1 MRLRRAQ
8 TGSALILFP
17 AVVLV
22 MLILGAICVDS
33 ASAYLAK
40 RALLDEA
47 TAIADDAAARGLDRA
62 SFYATP
68 PKLRIDPDRARSIAA
83 DRLVVEAHD
92 GGLEITAAQVD
103 VSSDGQSVT
112 VSAQGRA
119 RRVFAPIFAGGG
131 HVAVR
136 GEATAHVQ
144 EVRVSTRSRP

>member
-1 MRLRRAQ
+1 MRLRQLQ

-68 PKLRIDPDRARSIAA
+68 PVLRIDPDRARSIAA
-83 DRLVVEAHD
+83 DRLVSEAHD
-92 GGLEITAAQVD
+92 GGIEITAARVE
-103 VSSDGQSVT
+103 VSSDGRSVT
-112 VSAQGRA
+112 VAAEGRA
-119 RRVFAPIFAGGG
+119 RRVFAPITAGGR

-144 EVRVSTRSRP
+144 EVRVINKSRP